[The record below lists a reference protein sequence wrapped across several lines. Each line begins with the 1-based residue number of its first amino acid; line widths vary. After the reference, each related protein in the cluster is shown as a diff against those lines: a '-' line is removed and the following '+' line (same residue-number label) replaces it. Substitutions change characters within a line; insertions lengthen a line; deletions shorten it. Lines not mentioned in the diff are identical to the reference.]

1 MRLTRPRFTI
11 GSLLILVAISAVV
24 LWLLEPKINPPR
36 ARIAI
41 LGGPKVDRGTVPV
54 DVYRRHWWIIRN
66 DGRLPLILVVTGST
80 TQTGLSLWSGENLVI
95 PPGGQAEIK
104 LTFGSGS
111 LHRRSGIARRSEFE
125 SSSAREAV
133 TRKSSPLLPSQPVD
147 DLSPVS
153 SSSRLSVRVIIL
165 KGRFDRSRE
174 SPHRFWRKFVQ

>member
-104 LTFGSGS
+104 LTFGSPSRLGQ
-111 LHRRSGIARRSEFE
+111 LFVRSA
-125 SSSAREAV
+125 
-133 TRKSSPLLPSQPVD
+133 
-147 DLSPVS
+147 DLSTNDPDYPTV
-153 SSSRLSVRVIIL
+153 RLEVEAFTGDQESPEGPNSKVRVRA
-165 KGRFDRSRE
+165 K
-174 SPHRFWRKFVQ
+174 Q